1 MIFSFICEE
10 EEEGGD
16 VPTPQNIHL
25 ANPQVT
31 GPEGA

>member
-25 ANPQVT
+25 AYAEVTEPQV
-31 GPEGA
+31 A